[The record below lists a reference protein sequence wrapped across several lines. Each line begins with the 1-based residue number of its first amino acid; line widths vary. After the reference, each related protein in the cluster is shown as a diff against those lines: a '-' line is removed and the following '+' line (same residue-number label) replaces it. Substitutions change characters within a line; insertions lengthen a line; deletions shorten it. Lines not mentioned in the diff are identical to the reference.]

1 MANQVEQTI
10 ADIENTRNEITQIV
24 RDSTGLYLPDTTTLK
39 QLVPHVRSLAS
50 HELEEGTVTPTPSGF
65 TQYPS
70 EGYAGFSKVTVN
82 PIPNKRKATD
92 VTVDGAT
99 VNIPFGYY
107 SSPVQKSVEG
117 GSATTPTDTIEATNT
132 ITVDANGLITA
143 TASGS
148 KSITPAVS
156 AGYVSS
162 GTAGTVSVSGTGTK
176 QLTKRTSSSLTASGL
191 TVTAPAGYYH
201 SKATKTLTDSNLVAS
216 NIKDGVTIFGV
227 TGTHKGGLS
236 LETCNVT
243 FDFDEILPVLG
254 NKEIVISYTRDD
266 GVGNILTVN
275 TNTSFE
281 ALRKTPIFIYI
292 PVSGV
297 AEIYEAVEKMVHN
310 NGNTY
315 IYYASEEQKVLS
327 FYLDD

>member
-1 MANQVEQTI
+1 MPTEIGNVIGGIKQARDDI
-10 ADIENTRNEITQIV
+10 ADIIRDRGSYVAPNTKLNE
-24 RDSTGLYLPDTTTLK
+24 
-39 QLVPHVRSLAS
+39 LVPYVRSLAS
-50 HELEEGTVTPTPSGF
+50 QELEEGIVTPTLSGF

-70 EGYAGFSKVTVN
+70 EGYVGFSKVTVR
-82 PIPNKRKATD
+82 PIPNKRNDTD
-92 VTVDGAT
+92 VTVDGAI

-148 KSITPAVS
+148 KSITPTVS

-201 SKATKTLTDSNLVAS
+201 SKATKTLTDSNLVAD

-236 LETCNVT
+236 PGTCNVT

-315 IYYASEEQKVLS
+315 IYYADAEQKVLS